1 MPVPSSI
8 SDLSQTPGSNSPQG
22 SENVGTDMNEY
33 IQAAFA
39 FIAQLNATLNP
50 IGTLTAPAGTRLV
63 MQQAAAPAGWTVD
76 TAAAFTDCAMRFN
89 QTVTQGGTT
98 NWSAFN
104 YGNTLT
110 SSSTAIT
117 TAQMPSHNHGI
128 NDPGHAHA
136 TAVGDPGHNHGV
148 NDPGHSHSFN
158 VSSGWSSGGS
168 VDGTADGPNIGTRQT
183 NGSGTGIYLSA
194 SGTGVTVGI
203 YGSATGISTQ
213 ANGSGQGHTHT
224 ITTPQVK
231 FADCIVAIKS

>member
-89 QTVTQGGTT
+89 QTVTQGGTAA
-98 NWSAFN
+98 WSSWN
-104 YGNTLT
+104 NGNT
-110 SSSTAIT
+110 IT
-117 TAQMPSHNHGI
+117 TAGTALTTAQLPAHNHPI
-128 NDPGHAHA
+128 VDPGHAHG
-136 TAVGDPGHNHGV
+136 TAVSDPGHAHPIV
-148 NDPGHSHSFN
+148 DPGHVHQMNGTDTSPGSYPGFIGPGVHAN
-158 VSSGWSSGGS
+158 SSLPTQNSTTGISISSA
-168 VDGTADGPNIGTRQT
+168 TTNIGV
-183 NGSGTGIYLSA
+183 S
-194 SGTGVTVGI
+194 I
-203 YGSATGISTQ
+203 YGSATGISTSNTGTG
-213 ANGSGQGHTHT
+213 ATHTHAFV
-224 ITTPQVK
+224 TPALK